1 MDAMDMSDPL
11 TLLLVLLG
19 VLALLGVAVVGFI
32 MWRYRI
38 PPRGLIAM
46 FGAVIYL
53 ASPID
58 VLPEVILGPIGLLDD
73 AGAVTAAAVFVYK
86 LVTVKRR
93 LVDAGVQGRREPDR
107 LE

>member
-19 VLALLGVAVVGFI
+19 VLALLGVAVIGFI

-86 LVTVKRR
+86 LVRVKRR

-107 LE
+107 LD